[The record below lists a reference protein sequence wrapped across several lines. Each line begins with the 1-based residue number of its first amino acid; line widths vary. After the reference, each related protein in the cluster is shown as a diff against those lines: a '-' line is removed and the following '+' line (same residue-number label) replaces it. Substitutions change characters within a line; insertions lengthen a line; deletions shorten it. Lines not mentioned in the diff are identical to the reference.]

1 MDNGDADSVDAV
13 GFQSA
18 FARALAQASVRRSK
32 HSQALQLAAPQQ
44 PDAAPADE
52 NINQQLK
59 EVSPT
64 NINFLES
71 ATHPLRHWSE

>member
-44 PDAAPADE
+44 PEAAPADE

-59 EVSPT
+59 EVST
-64 NINFLES
+64 KNINFLVS
-71 ATHPLRHWSE
+71 ATHPLRHQNN